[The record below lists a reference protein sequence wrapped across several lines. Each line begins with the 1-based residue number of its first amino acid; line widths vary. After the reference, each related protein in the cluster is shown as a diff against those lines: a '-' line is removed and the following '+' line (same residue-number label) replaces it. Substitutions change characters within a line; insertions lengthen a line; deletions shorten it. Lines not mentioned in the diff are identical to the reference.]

1 MQFIH
6 TADWQIGMRSVHAGS
21 AAQKVRA
28 ARLRAAERV
37 CETATQERA
46 DFLLI
51 AGDTFE
57 DNSVD
62 RQLVIAVAGILA
74 SLTIPVFVLP
84 GNHER
89 S

>member
-1 MQFIH
+1 MSHVKPHNHGMQFIH
-6 TADWQIGMRSVHAGS
+6 TADWQIGMRAGHAGR

-37 CETATQERA
+37 CEIATQESV

-62 RQLVIAVAGILA
+62 RQLVIAVAA
-74 SLTIPVFVLP
+74 SPSRP
-84 GNHER
+84 R